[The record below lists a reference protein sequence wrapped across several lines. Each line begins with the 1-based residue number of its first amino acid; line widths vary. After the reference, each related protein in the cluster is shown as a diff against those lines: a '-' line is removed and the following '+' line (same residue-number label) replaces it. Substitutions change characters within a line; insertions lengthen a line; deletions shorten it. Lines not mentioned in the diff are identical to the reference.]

1 MRRAPRPGR
10 APVMLYIF
18 HKVFPLGRR
27 WPRTRERTLVMR
39 TDAGVPTSPGT
50 ALSPVGP
57 KIEGRGARKPGAP
70 GVPGEGTRTTNGK
83 DPAGRAVHSVHT
95 CQGQGNCMR

>member
-10 APVMLYIF
+10 APIMLSIF

-27 WPRTRERTLVMR
+27 WPRTRERTLVSR
-39 TDAGVPTSPGT
+39 TDAGVTTSLGT

-57 KIEGRGARKPGAP
+57 TIEGRGARKQGAP
-70 GVPGEGTRTTNGK
+70 GVPGEGTHTTNGE
-83 DPAGRAVHSVHT
+83 DPAGRAVHSVQT
-95 CQGQGNCMR
+95 GQGQGNCMR